1 VARYDMTLEASH
13 LNLSL
18 AGTAIVRDL
27 SLTLRPGELTALV
40 GPNGAGKSTVLR
52 MLAHLETRG
61 HGTVSIR
68 DLGRIGDL
76 TPLERARCV
85 GWVGD
90 HGNLPFAFS
99 VFETV
104 RLGRYAWHQGIPT
117 RLDDDLANA
126 ALARMDLS
134 HLAHRDV
141 TSLSSGERQKTMIA
155 RLLAGQTPVLLL
167 DEPLANLDI
176 GSSLKL
182 MALLQSLT
190 REGATVCLTI
200 HDLSLAYRFADRVL
214 CLQHGHLC
222 GDGPAKTVL
231 ISPAITKAFGV
242 TARIDPGLI
251 LTIDSET

>member
-1 VARYDMTLEASH
+1 MARHDVTLDASH

-18 AGTAIVRDL
+18 AGTRIVHDL

-40 GPNGAGKSTVLR
+40 GPNGAGKSTALR

-61 HGTVSIR
+61 HGTVSLRNI
-68 DLGRIGDL
+68 GRIGDL
-76 TPLERARCV
+76 TPLERARYV

-117 RLDDDLANA
+117 RHDDAAAYA
-126 ALARMDLS
+126 ALEQMDLS
-134 HLAHRDV
+134 QLAHRDV

-155 RLLAGQTPVLLL
+155 RLLASQTPVLLL

-182 MALLQSLT
+182 LGLLQNLT
-190 REGATVCLTI
+190 RERATVCLTI

-222 GDGPAKTVL
+222 GDGPAKEILV
-231 ISPAITKAFGV
+231 SPAMTKAFGV
-242 TARIDPGLI
+242 TPKIDPGLI